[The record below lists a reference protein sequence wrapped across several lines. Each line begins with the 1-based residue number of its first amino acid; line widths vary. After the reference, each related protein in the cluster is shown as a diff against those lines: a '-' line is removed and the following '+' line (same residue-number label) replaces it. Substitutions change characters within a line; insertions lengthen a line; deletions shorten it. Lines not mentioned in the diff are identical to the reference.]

1 MEGDLRLNAMLKG
14 KLAFRSSKGQMR
26 VVETILASFVL
37 LFALFF
43 VNTFTPNLASSAYE
57 VRDLEKLGRNVLQ
70 RLDES
75 ELLGCWVYDEEWENL
90 TSALRVLLPS
100 DVYFNL
106 SVFSVEYRDGTPR
119 LVDLGS
125 VQYGDSESFSNSKF
139 VASVTYVLPGYQ
151 QTYDPRVLQ
160 LQLVRR

>member
-1 MEGDLRLNAMLKG
+1 
-14 KLAFRSSKGQMR
+14 MR

-43 VNTFTPNLASSAYE
+43 VNTFTPTLTSAAYE
-57 VRDLEKLGRNVLQ
+57 VRDLERLGQNVLQ

-75 ELLGCWVYDEEWENL
+75 GLLGRWIYSEDWENL

-106 SVFSVEYRDGTPR
+106 SVRDGDG
-119 LVDLGS
+119 LELGS
-125 VQYGDSESFSNSKF
+125 IQYGDPESFSNSKF
-139 VASVTYVLPGYQ
+139 VASVTYVLSGYQ
-151 QTYDPRVLQ
+151 QTYNPRVLQ